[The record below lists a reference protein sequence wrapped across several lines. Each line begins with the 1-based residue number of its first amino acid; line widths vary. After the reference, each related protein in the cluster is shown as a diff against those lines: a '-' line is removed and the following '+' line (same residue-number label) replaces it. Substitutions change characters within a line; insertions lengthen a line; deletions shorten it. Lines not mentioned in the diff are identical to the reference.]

1 MNKPFIPFSDPD
13 KVAAAEYAANM
24 KQVAQETIN
33 ANTREIDAIEQQ
45 LQVLTT
51 EPFEYMRLPILS
63 HTFIILDAP
72 HRFELMPIF
81 MDLLH
86 SLKQRATSNH
96 QVIEQA
102 ISTAKDVRKD
112 DTLDNYP
119 LKAPF
124 DTSQFLT
131 QYFTTSMANGLVPNH
146 REKKL
151 LEKIRQHIIR
161 SYRQTME
168 KKKQAIERSQDILSR
183 KLYGE

>member
-13 KVAAAEYAANM
+13 KVAAAEYAAKM

-45 LQVLTT
+45 LQVLTA

-86 SLKQRATSNH
+86 SLKQRATKN
-96 QVIEQA
+96 
-102 ISTAKDVRKD
+102 T
-112 DTLDNYP
+112 
-119 LKAPF
+119 F
-124 DTSQFLT
+124 
-131 QYFTTSMANGLVPNH
+131 
-146 REKKL
+146 
-151 LEKIRQHIIR
+151 
-161 SYRQTME
+161 
-168 KKKQAIERSQDILSR
+168 
-183 KLYGE
+183 